1 MDIGLNIADGVR
13 VRVGDTLESI
23 TSSME
28 EHNVEYTIPY
38 SSEEGNSKEMIMFM
52 EKCGVELNILNGK
65 IVYIKSNNN
74 ESNYIMQ
81 LKDGMTPIEALM
93 TIRQNL
99 AEAFSIQP
107 NDIRIDRF
115 DGKSMD
121 SMLSIHISGTEK
133 VKIELIMGVH
143 QQIFMHS
150 IALTK

>member
-23 TSSME
+23 TSSMG

-121 SMLSIHISGTEK
+121 SMLSIPISGTEK

-150 IALTK
+150 IALTT

>member
-1 MDIGLNIADGVR
+1 MLN
-13 VRVGDTLESI
+13 
-23 TSSME
+23 
-28 EHNVEYTIPY
+28 
-38 SSEEGNSKEMIMFM
+38 K
-52 EKCGVELNILNGK
+52 KKKK

-121 SMLSIHISGTEK
+121 SMLSIPISGTEK

>member
-121 SMLSIHISGTEK
+121 STLSIPISGTEK

-150 IALTK
+150 IALTE

>member
-121 SMLSIHISGTEK
+121 SMLSIPISGTEK

-143 QQIFMHS
+143 KQIFMHS

>member
-115 DGKSMD
+115 DGKSLD
-121 SMLSIHISGTEK
+121 SMLSIPISGTEK

>member
-115 DGKSMD
+115 DCKSMD
-121 SMLSIHISGTEK
+121 SMLSIPISGTEK

>member
-115 DGKSMD
+115 DGNSMD
-121 SMLSIHISGTEK
+121 SMLSIPISGTEK

-150 IALTK
+150 IALTE